1 VRESADNIG
10 RALVATSFTY
20 RLLHRLDMLA
30 VGGRVVDLFN
40 GHVFFGLEVYNNWL
54 EQVEYELIRQCARET
69 GVPERTIS
77 RKVKQ
82 FEDPYQRRQET

>member
-1 VRESADNIG
+1 MSITRDATIERVEGSFFGTTVRESSTLDDLFLAVREIADNIG

-40 GHVFFGLEVYNNWL
+40 GRVQGLN
-54 EQVEYELIRQCARET
+54 C
-69 GVPERTIS
+69 
-77 RKVKQ
+77 
-82 FEDPYQRRQET
+82 